1 MLPFIYTTAKSA
13 AELSGGGSV
22 GALEVL
28 RGGGPLVLWGLSILA
43 APVRR
48 RGFGAPDVFLALYA
62 LVIVLS
68 AFNPLNPSGQ
78 ASLLKSITLIS
89 VILAMWRLVRLY
101 DHPRELVVALTGWVH
116 LRPDR
121 RRGAD
126 RALPVHGV
134 RRGRHDDGRSRPAQP
149 RRSVGL
155 RQPAGIPRGGRHPLL
170 RRGRR
175 PRWLHFNVFVRN
187 ALMGLYVYEIFLT
200 RTRSALLVGLVIVA
214 VSLVFRARRHPLST
228 ITTAVAFIGGAVVLM
243 PSLLPELH
251 SFLQRGQTSASID
264 SLSGRTVIWDAAYR
278 VWQQHQTLG
287 LGYYSGHRLG
297 IPGLQQVQSNIDNTW
312 LETLVDVGL
321 LGIIPL
327 ALFTLVGVWRMAR
340 SKLLQGDVRLW
351 AVGIAA
357 YVVAISFIN
366 PTIQQ
371 PGAPQVVL
379 TLLILSITPRLQGE
393 GEPNATDLMS
403 AQVVAAVDPA
413 ARPTPLLRLPVGP
426 PHFRGTSRPPAELS
440 RPPLRRVVLLVR
452 RAGGGAAGAAS
463 SSA

>member
-1 MLPFIYTTAKSA
+1 MTSTLLGVRQDAGSAAQETSTGLRAARILLWVAVMLPFIYTTAKSA

-22 GALEVL
+22 GALEML

-116 LRPDR
+116 LVLIA
-121 RRGAD
+121 GAVQIVLFRSTVYAVGD
-126 RALPVHGV
+126 TTTDGLARLNLVVPSVSANPLAFLGV
-134 RRGRHDDGRSRPAQP
+134 
-149 RRSVGL
+149 
-155 RQPAGIPRGGRHPLL
+155 AGILSCAVGVA
-170 RRGRR
+170 

-214 VSLVFRARRHPLST
+214 VSLVLRARRHPLST

-243 PSLLPELH
+243 PSLLPEVH

-351 AVGIAA
+351 AVGISA

-379 TLLILSITPRLQGE
+379 TLLILSITPRVQGE
-393 GEPNATDLMS
+393 GELNATDLMS
-403 AQVVAAVDPA
+403 PRSWLLSTAQRDLPPAQVAGRAA
-413 ARPTPLLRLPVGP
+413 PLHRD
-426 PHFRGTSRPPAELS
+426 E
-440 RPPLRRVVLLVR
+440 
-452 RAGGGAAGAAS
+452 
-463 SSA
+463 